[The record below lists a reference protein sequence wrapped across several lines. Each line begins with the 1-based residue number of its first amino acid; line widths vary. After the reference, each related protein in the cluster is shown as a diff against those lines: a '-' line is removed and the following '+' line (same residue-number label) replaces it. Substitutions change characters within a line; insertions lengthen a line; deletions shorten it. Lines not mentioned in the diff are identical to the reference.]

1 MTDFPYDNEALLP
14 FRVRENS
21 KKIER
26 LEAWRAEV
34 DTSRAAEKVQAEN
47 MAEAMAALTDT
58 VNGLRRALIGFA
70 LTIAASA
77 IVFALTVLSATGK
90 I

>member
-1 MTDFPYDNEALLP
+1 MTDFPYDNEVLLP